1 VAGRHD
7 RRPRVTARHERQGAI
22 VPGAKVHACGYCLGG
37 TLLAIAAARMAQDG
51 DHRLATLTLLAAQ
64 TDFSEA
70 GELTLFVDEGQ
81 LAYLEDLMWDQGYLD
96 AGQMAGAFALLRA
109 DDLVWSRLVRQYLLG
124 EREAGDGPDGLER
137 GRHAHAGPDAR
148 RVPAL
153 AVPWEPPLARALRD
167 RRPAGGADRHP
178 RADLRGRDRARP
190 RRALG
195 VGLQGPAARGHRGH
209 LRAGERRP
217 QRRDR
222 ERARASGPALPDQ
235 DDGRRRALPP
245 PEVWAAEGP
254 VREGSWWPAWAAW
267 LAAASGPPG
276 PPPRQ
281 GAPERGLPPLM
292 SAPGSY
298 VLEP

>member
-1 VAGRHD
+1 MDALAAV
-7 RRPRVTARHERQGAI
+7 GAV

-37 TLLAIAAARMAQDG
+37 TILAIAAAQMAQDG
-51 DHRLATLTLLAAQ
+51 DHRLASLTLLAAQ

-81 LAYLEDLMWDQGYLD
+81 LAYLEDLMWDHGYLD

-167 RRPAGGADRHP
+167 RRPAGGAD
-178 RADLRGRDRARP
+178 
-190 RRALG
+190 
-195 VGLQGPAARGHRGH
+195 
-209 LRAGERRP
+209 
-217 QRRDR
+217 
-222 ERARASGPALPDQ
+222 
-235 DDGRRRALPP
+235 
-245 PEVWAAEGP
+245 
-254 VREGSWWPAWAAW
+254 
-267 LAAASGPPG
+267 
-276 PPPRQ
+276 
-281 GAPERGLPPLM
+281 
-292 SAPGSY
+292 
-298 VLEP
+298 